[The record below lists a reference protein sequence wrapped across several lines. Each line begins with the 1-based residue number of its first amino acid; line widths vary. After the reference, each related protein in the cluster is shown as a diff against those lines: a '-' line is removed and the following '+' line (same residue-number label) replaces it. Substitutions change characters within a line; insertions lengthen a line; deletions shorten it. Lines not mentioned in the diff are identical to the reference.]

1 MSQVELPR
9 GVEVLMP
16 SPVAMACCP
25 TLPILDPGD
34 DKGEGA
40 RVGAKGEAMT
50 PKKAPKRT
58 AQAQRV
64 QPAISYGPQKRGKW
78 ARSFRE
84 REGG

>member
-1 MSQVELPR
+1 
-9 GVEVLMP
+9 
-16 SPVAMACCP
+16 
-25 TLPILDPGD
+25 
-34 DKGEGA
+34 
-40 RVGAKGEAMT
+40 MT